1 MAPGWCNMFKR
12 YWTVPLLILTCLTGP
27 TSTQNYWEGLPTFCS
42 PIEET
47 TVIQQLPEFEYRG
60 CYADQSNPRL
70 LPIGANS
77 TGSMT
82 VTTCASICSSQG
94 YAFFGVEYSY
104 QCWCGNTLNPRAVP
118 ADQSNCNYAC
128 CADNSSVACGGDGF
142 IGVYEARPSPT
153 QTVNAT
159 NNSGPSSM
167 QTATATN
174 NSGPSPTQTA
184 NSTNNSGPS
193 STQVPNVTN
202 YSGNH
207 SNNAT
212 YDGGNGSSK
221 MINDGGSNSK
231 TSNNITLGTSIGI
244 GVPGLILSAV
254 LVKLKLSKR
263 GRNPR
268 QVTSQPSTKASSI
281 HSRYTESISP
291 V

>member
-1 MAPGWCNMFKR
+1 MAPGWCNMVKR

-27 TSTQNYWEGLPTFCS
+27 TSTQEYWEGLPTFCS

-104 QCWCGNTLNPRAVP
+104 QCWCGNALHPRAVP

-128 CADNSSVACGGDGF
+128 CADSSSVACGGDGF

-153 QTVNAT
+153 QT
-159 NNSGPSSM
+159 
-167 QTATATN
+167 
-174 NSGPSPTQTA
+174 A
-184 NSTNNSGPS
+184 NSTNNSGS
-193 STQVPNVTN
+193 SPMQVPNVTN

-212 YDGGNGSSK
+212 YDGDNSSSDTS
-221 MINDGGSNSK
+221 NDGGSNYQ
-231 TSNNITLGTSIGI
+231 TSNKITLGTSIGI
-244 GVPGLILSAV
+244 GVPGLILSAL
-254 LVKLKLSKR
+254 LVKMKFSKR

-268 QVTSQPSTKASSI
+268 QGTSQPSPKASST
-281 HSRYTESISP
+281 HGRYTESISTI
-291 V
+291 